1 MWNRINLK
9 LSKLMNW
16 KPAQRIFNWGLEHA
30 AFALPVKRLHQT
42 AHWMV
47 FDHPDPAYP
56 IHIILVPKESVTDWM
71 SLEPNHTGM
80 EVFREFI
87 ELTQSMI
94 HEYRL
99 TETGYRLILNG
110 GKYQTFPRLHVH
122 LVSGDAITA
131 QEKINGENDE

>member
-1 MWNRINLK
+1 MK

-30 AFALPVKRLHQT
+30 AFALPVKPLHQT

-47 FDHPDPAYP
+47 FNHPDPAYP
-56 IHIILVPKESVTDWM
+56 IHIILVPKESVTDWL
-71 SLEPNHTGM
+71 SVEPNHTEM
-80 EVFREFI
+80 EVLREFI

-94 HEYRL
+94 REYRL